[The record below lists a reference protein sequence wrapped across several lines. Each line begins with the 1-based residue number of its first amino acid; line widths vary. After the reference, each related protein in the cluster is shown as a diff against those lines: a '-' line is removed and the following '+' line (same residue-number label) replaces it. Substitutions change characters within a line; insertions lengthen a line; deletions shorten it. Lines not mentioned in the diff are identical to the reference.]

1 VIDTILNNR
10 YQICER
16 LSRKAGRSTFLALDL
31 HSQSSVIVKIV
42 RFDPDFQWD
51 DIKLFEREATTLQ
64 NLDHP
69 SIPKYL
75 DYFEVTDG
83 FALVQA
89 YIDAPSLEM
98 LIKAGRKFSEDE
110 VIELADRLLSIL
122 TYLHDRLPPLI
133 HRDLKPSNIL
143 LNNRSGHSIGDVYL
157 VDFGSVQTAASV
169 EGSSITIVGSYG
181 YMPAEQFYGQTTI
194 ASDLYSLGMTLI
206 YLVQGIHP
214 AELPSI
220 NGRVK
225 FERANLSNK
234 FFRWLEKMTEYAV
247 DRRFD
252 STQSAQAALT
262 SSDGSYG
269 DFLNLRPADS
279 QVMLYRDCDRL
290 EIKLLQVATC
300 HVEENFISTCLFSL
314 SGIGCLGSFLSFIVL
329 IFAWSD
335 MSWSLRLSW
344 MMIFPT
350 TIFLIIIWSVYISK
364 KTHIGYQAVEID
376 RKSKKM
382 KTGTHD
388 LKNRQAHW
396 SKEVNNLPIDLLI
409 YCPSYSFDSYFDEA
423 SSKNKSAQ
431 IKTEPKL
438 SICMGKHEYL
448 IADNSLSEAELHW
461 LGRELSDFLDLE
473 LQIVYPNPTLRA
485 PPATPPPSC
494 SSCASCGCC

>member
-1 VIDTILNNR
+1 MIDTILNDR
-10 YQICER
+10 YQIRDR

-89 YIDAPSLEM
+89 YIDAPSLET
-98 LIKAGRKFSEDE
+98 LIKAGRKFSETE
-110 VIELADRLLSIL
+110 AIELADRLLSIL

-133 HRDLKPSNIL
+133 HRDIKPSNIL

-181 YMPAEQFYGQTTI
+181 YMPPEQFYGQTTI

-206 YLVQGIHP
+206 YLVNGIHP

-225 FERANLSNK
+225 FDRANLSNN

-252 STQSAQAALT
+252 S
-262 SSDGSYG
+262 SYG

-279 QVMLYRDCDRL
+279 QVMLYRDCARL
-290 EIKLLQVATC
+290 EVKLLQVAARD
-300 HVEENFISTCLFSL
+300 VETNFISACLSSL
-314 SGIGCLGSFLSFIVL
+314 YTIGCWASGLSFLML
-329 IFAWSD
+329 ILVHSVIT
-335 MSWSLRLSW
+335 WSLLIGGVIVFS
-344 MMIFPT
+344 I
-350 TIFLIIIWSVYISK
+350 TIFLGIFSDRYKTK
-364 KTHIGYQAVEID
+364 KTYIGYRIIEIG
-376 RKSKKM
+376 RESKKM
-382 KTGTHD
+382 KIGSHD
-388 LKNRQAHW
+388 MKN
-396 SKEVNNLPIDLLI
+396 VT
-409 YCPSYSFDSYFDEA
+409 
-423 SSKNKSAQ
+423 AQ
-431 IKTEPKL
+431 
-438 SICMGKHEYL
+438 
-448 IADNSLSEAELHW
+448 
-461 LGRELSDFLDLE
+461 
-473 LQIVYPNPTLRA
+473 
-485 PPATPPPSC
+485 
-494 SSCASCGCC
+494 

>member
-1 VIDTILNNR
+1 MIDTLLNDR
-10 YQICER
+10 YQIRER

-89 YIDAPSLEM
+89 YIDAPSLET
-98 LIKAGRKFSEDE
+98 LIKAGRKFSETE
-110 VIELADRLLSIL
+110 AIELADRLLSIL

-133 HRDLKPSNIL
+133 HRDIKPSNIL

-181 YMPAEQFYGQTTI
+181 YMPPEQFYGQTTI

-206 YLVQGIHP
+206 YLVNGIHP

-225 FERANLSNK
+225 FDRANLSNN

-252 STQSAQAALT
+252 STHSARAALT

-279 QVMLYRDCDRL
+279 HVMLYRDGDRL
-290 EIKLLQVATC
+290 EVKLLQVAA
-300 HVEENFISTCLFSL
+300 HDVETNFISACLSSLYTIGCCASGLSFLMLIVAHSVMSL
-314 SGIGCLGSFLSFIVL
+314 SLLISGMIV
-329 IFAWSD
+329 FSV
-335 MSWSLRLSW
+335 
-344 MMIFPT
+344 
-350 TIFLIIIWSVYISK
+350 TIFLGIFSNRYKTK
-364 KTHIGYQAVEID
+364 KTYIGYRVIEID
-376 RKSKKM
+376 RESKKIKIGSHDM
-382 KTGTHD
+382 KN
-388 LKNRQAHW
+388 KQAYWRRQP
-396 SKEVNNLPIDLLI
+396 NILPIDLLI
-409 YCPSYSFDSYFDEA
+409 YSPSYSFDSYFDE
-423 SSKNKSAQ
+423 SSSQNKAGH
-431 IKTEPKL
+431 IKTKSKL
-438 SICMGKHEYL
+438 SICMGKQEYL
-448 IADNSLSEAELHW
+448 IADDNLSEAELYW

-473 LQIVYPNPTLRA
+473 LQTVYPNPSI
-485 PPATPPPSC
+485 PAPPSC
-494 SSCASCGCC
+494 SSCGGCGCV

>member
-1 VIDTILNNR
+1 MIDTILNDR
-10 YQICER
+10 YQIRDR

-31 HSQSSVIVKIV
+31 HSQSSVIVKVV

-51 DIKLFEREATTLQ
+51 DIKLFEREANTLQ

-69 SIPKYL
+69 AIPKYL

-143 LNNRSGHSIGDVYL
+143 LTNRSGHSIGDVYL
-157 VDFGSVQTAASV
+157 VDFGSVQTTASND
-169 EGSSITIVGSYG
+169 GSSITIVGSYG
-181 YMPAEQFYGQTTI
+181 YMPPEQFYGQTTI

-206 YLVQGIHP
+206 YLVNGTHP

-225 FERANLSNK
+225 FDRANLSNK

-252 STQSAQAALT
+252 STQSARAALT

-279 QVMLYRDCDRL
+279 QVMLYRDGDRL
-290 EIKLLQVATC
+290 EIKLLQVATRD
-300 HVEENFISTCLFSL
+300 VEENFISACLFGL
-314 SGIGCLGSFLSFIVL
+314 SGIGCLGSLLSFIVL
-329 IFAWSD
+329 FFSWSY
-335 MSWSLRLSW
+335 MSWSLRLGW

-364 KTHIGYQAVEID
+364 KTHIGYLAVAID

-382 KTGTHD
+382 KTGTHN
-388 LKNRQAHW
+388 LESRQAYW
-396 SKEVNNLPIDLLI
+396 SKGFNILPIDLLI

-423 SSKNKSAQ
+423 SSQTKSGCVQ
-431 IKTEPKL
+431 TKPKL

-448 IADNSLSEAELHW
+448 IADDSLSEAELYW

-473 LQIVYPNPTLRA
+473 LQTVYPIPTIPA
-485 PPATPPPSC
+485 PPLPPTPSN
-494 SSCASCGCC
+494 SSCNVCGCC